1 MEDFIASW
9 GSKIAAWTFAAL
21 ATAMTWLVWNRL
33 KAGTVRDLLQRA
45 WTEVLDACREV
56 FQTYVE
62 ALKAGK
68 DPTSPGGTSLT
79 AEESAEAKNRAAA
92 IFKANFGKKGLGR
105 LAKILG
111 VNLDAWL
118 GSKIESAVN
127 VLKVE
132 GAAAGKGIPDPLP

>member
-1 MEDFIASW
+1 MEDIFASW
-9 GSKIAAWTFAAL
+9 GPKIAAWTFAGL
-21 ATAMTWLVWNRL
+21 AMAMTWLVWNRL
-33 KAGTVRDLLQRA
+33 KAGTVRDLLMRA

-68 DPTSPGGTSLT
+68 DPESPGGDSLT
-79 AEESAEAKNRAAA
+79 EAEKAEAKSRAIG

-105 LAKILG
+105 LAKVLG

-132 GAAAGKGIPDPLP
+132 GAAAGKGPLK